1 MAKQPFWPLNHSLL
15 EVRLD
20 MINATIIIIIDKSI
34 LQRLWLW
41 NNVIGQTC
49 GTFSTLTYYGYF
61 WVLFGIISY
70 LVIVMLNFCRLSA
83 FFMKTVLHSSVTMY
97 VVKNI
102 DNWKLP
108 ESIYLNIVLIPVA
121 RKYFGILYQLIYLR
135 GPTKFCHY
143 LTLNG
148 LSLTWNIVLVVLKH
162 FEM

>member
-1 MAKQPFWPLNHSLL
+1 MAKQPFWTLNHYLL
-15 EVRLD
+15 ELRLD

-34 LQRLWLW
+34 LQRLLLW

-49 GTFSTLTYYGYF
+49 GIVSTLTYFKYF
-61 WVLFGIISY
+61 WVLFGIVLALFLI
-70 LVIVMLNFCRLSA
+70 LWLCWLSA

-121 RKYFGILYQLIYLR
+121 RKIFWDIVSAYILE
-135 GPTKFCHY
+135 GPHQI
-143 LTLNG
+143 
-148 LSLTWNIVLVVLKH
+148 LSLFHLKRTL
-162 FEM
+162 FDLKYCTGSS

>member
-1 MAKQPFWPLNHSLL
+1 MAKQPFWTLNHYLL
-15 EVRLD
+15 ELRLD

-34 LQRLWLW
+34 LQRLWVW

-49 GTFSTLTYYGYF
+49 GIVSTLTYFEYF
-61 WVLFGIISY
+61 WVLFGIVSY

-121 RKYFGILYQLIYLR
+121 KKIFWDIVSAYVLEGSHQI
-135 GPTKFCHY
+135 
-143 LTLNG
+143 
-148 LSLTWNIVLVVLKH
+148 LSLFHLKRTL
-162 FEM
+162 FDLKYCTGSS

>member
-1 MAKQPFWPLNHSLL
+1 MAKQPFWTLNHYLL
-15 EVRLD
+15 ELRLD

-49 GTFSTLTYYGYF
+49 GIVSTLTYFEYF
-61 WVLFGIISY
+61 WALLGIVSY
-70 LVIVMLNFCRLSA
+70 LVIVFNFCWLSA

-121 RKYFGILYQLIYLR
+121 RKIFWDIVSAYILE
-135 GPTKFCHY
+135 GPHQI
-143 LTLNG
+143 
-148 LSLTWNIVLVVLKH
+148 LSLFHLKRP
-162 FEM
+162 FFDLKYGTGSS